1 MRIAITGPESTG
13 KSTLAR
19 ELAEIYNS
27 SWVEEFA
34 REYLNQ
40 TKGVYCQNEL
50 LLIANKQFKLNSET
64 FASKEKPLFCDTEIS
79 VVKIWSLVKYANCD
93 EEILRLQKLQ
103 KFDFY
108 FLCDIDTVWEF
119 DPLREH
125 PEMREELFEMY
136 LYEMKRMNYP
146 FEVVSGSLADRLEK
160 CKSILKENF
169 NLG

>member
-13 KSTLAR
+13 KSTLTR
-19 ELAEIYNS
+19 ELAKTYNS
-27 SWVEEFA
+27 EWVEEFA
-34 REYLNQ
+34 REYLNNTQ
-40 TKGVYCQNEL
+40 GIYCQDDL
-50 LLIANKQFKLNSET
+50 LHIAKQQFKLNSMT

-79 VVKIWSLVKYANCD
+79 VIKIWSLVKYGNCHK
-93 EEILRLQKLQ
+93 EIIDLQQLQ
-103 KFDFY
+103 QFDFY
-108 FLCDIDTVWEF
+108 FLCDIDTVWEY

-136 LYEMKRMNYP
+136 LNEMKTMNFP